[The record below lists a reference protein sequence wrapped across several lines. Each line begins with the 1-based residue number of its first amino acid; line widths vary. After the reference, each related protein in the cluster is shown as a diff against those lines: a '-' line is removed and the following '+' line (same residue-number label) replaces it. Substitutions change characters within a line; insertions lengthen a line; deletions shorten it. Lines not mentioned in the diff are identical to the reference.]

1 MAQPPPATENRFKRF
16 RILFALLFFAV
27 TFVLTDLVA
36 GMLTYHRFTMDIWQE
51 DPIRQFDPSFHHGFM
66 ASSAKEDRWGPMRYT
81 LATNSL
87 GFRDRAVREIPLA
100 SDVPRVVFIG
110 DSFTEGIGYDY
121 EQTFVGLADEALA
134 ARGVEVLNAAVSSYS
149 PCLFD
154 LKMRTL
160 IEERGLQLDELH
172 VFIDIS
178 DPQDEI
184 GYASFVPG
192 SENPGDTP
200 FGPVDV
206 PTPIWEYSR
215 TFRLIK
221 YEMLGK
227 PSLEEEYLDEYFDG
241 FFRER
246 ARWTHDEAI
255 YDKWGREGLELA
267 AASMDRLV
275 ELCERHDIRVTVTIY
290 PWPEQVRQGLRT
302 CHQTEFWA
310 AYCQERGI
318 EFLDL
323 FAVLIGDEPAEAV
336 LERYYIHGDI
346 HFNEAGHRLVTDRWM
361 AAFFPPDPA
370 QIPETTEDDQ

>member
-1 MAQPPPATENRFKRF
+1 MTQPPPAPANRFKRY
-16 RILFALLFFAV
+16 RIVFALLFFAV
-27 TFVLTDLVA
+27 TFVATDMVA
-36 GMLTYHRFTMDIWQE
+36 GTVTYHRFTMDIWQG
-51 DPIRQFDPSFHHGFM
+51 DPIRQFDTEFHHGFL
-66 ASSAKEDRWGPMRYT
+66 ASAAKEDRWGPMRYT

-87 GFRDRAVREIPLA
+87 GFRDREVRDIPLQ
-100 SDVPRVVFIG
+100 SDGQRVVFIG

-154 LKMRTL
+154 LKMRTW

-178 DPQDEI
+178 DPQDEL

-192 SENPGDTP
+192 SDNPGDTP
-200 FGPVDV
+200 FGPVHI

-221 YEMLGK
+221 YEMLHK
-227 PSLEEEYLDEYFDG
+227 PSREEAYLDEYFDG

-246 ARWTHDEAI
+246 ARWTHDDAI
-255 YDKWGREGLELA
+255 YDKWGRQGLELA

-275 ELCERHDIRVTVTIY
+275 DLCEHHDIRITVAVY
-290 PWPEQVRQGLRT
+290 PWPEQVRQGQRS
-302 CHQTEFWA
+302 CHQTEFWSE
-310 AYCQERGI
+310 YCRERGI
-318 EFLDL
+318 EYLDL
-323 FAVLIGDEPAEAV
+323 FPVLMGDLSAEQT
-336 LERYYIHGDI
+336 LERYYIRGDI
-346 HFNEAGHRLVTDRWM
+346 HFNEAGHRLVTERWL
-361 AAFFPPDPA
+361 AAFFPLEPVET
-370 QIPETTEDDQ
+370 PEKIEGDQ